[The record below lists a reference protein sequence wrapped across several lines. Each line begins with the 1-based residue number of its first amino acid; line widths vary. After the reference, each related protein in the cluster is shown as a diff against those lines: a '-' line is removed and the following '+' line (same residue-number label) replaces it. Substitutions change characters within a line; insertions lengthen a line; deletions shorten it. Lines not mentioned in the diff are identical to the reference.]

1 MTAPRVTQLVSGWA
15 GIRIQA
21 IPVAKP
27 LFYSHQVQS
36 RKSVST
42 ILSVMIN
49 WSRLLKMLMA
59 RVLWTW
65 LDSSGKNPTTGQR
78 CRVSL
83 RDPTRENKHQ
93 ACAELAEQNRA
104 SRTQPIGV
112 ESHQLAFSSLWL
124 QETQLLGMGG
134 DLLCVDGRQQVAA
147 QDEAGWQSVHQNREY
162 VFFP

>member
-21 IPVAKP
+21 TPVAKP